1 MKKSFYFWSIAL
13 LFLLGTAVASALVIY
28 SVMPNTDDDVN
39 QEYLDIYNSSCETID
54 LMGISIVDAS
64 GKKYTFTGGILESGN
79 HKKVYRTESK
89 ITLNN
94 TDETLQIFD
103 AQGLELY
110 QIHYTTS
117 IKNSPIEWPI

>member
-1 MKKSFYFWSIAL
+1 MRVTI
-13 LFLLGTAVASALVIY
+13 LLGLYI
-28 SVMPNTDDDVN
+28 
-39 QEYLDIYNSSCETID
+39 L
-54 LMGISIVDAS
+54 DAS

-103 AQGLELY
+103 AHGVELY
-110 QIHYTTS
+110 QIHYATS
-117 IKNSPIEWPI
+117 VKNSPIEWSI

>member
-28 SVMPNTDDDVN
+28 GVMPNTDDDVN

-64 GKKYTFTGGILESGN
+64 GKKYTFTGGMLESGN
-79 HKKVYRTESK
+79 HRKVYRSESK

-94 TDETLQIFD
+94 ADETLQIFD
-103 AQGLELY
+103 AHGAELY
-110 QIHYTTS
+110 QIHYATS
-117 IKNSPIEWPI
+117 VKNTPIEWPV